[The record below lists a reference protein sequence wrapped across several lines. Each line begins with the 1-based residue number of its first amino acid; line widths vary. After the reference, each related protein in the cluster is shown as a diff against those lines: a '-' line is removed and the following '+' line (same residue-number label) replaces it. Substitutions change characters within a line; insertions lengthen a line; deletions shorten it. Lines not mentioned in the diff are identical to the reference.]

1 MNQPVIYSIGHSN
14 HTKERFVA
22 LLQQHRLRHLTD
34 VRGHPYS
41 RHVPQFNAPNI
52 RQELRQAG
60 LTYRLRGQEL
70 GGRPEPGQPELYGPD
85 RRANYNRMAQTAQ
98 FKAGITELIE
108 SADPADTVI
117 MCTEAD
123 PLKCHRT
130 LLVAHQLQQFD
141 ISVAHILA
149 DGSVISHADLMVKLI
164 NQFHET
170 ASRHRPDQP
179 PDQQLVQA
187 AVDLQAARVAY
198 RKT

>member
-1 MNQPVIYSIGHSN
+1 MRS
-14 HTKERFVA
+14 
-22 LLQQHRLRHLTD
+22 
-34 VRGHPYS
+34 HPYS

-52 RQELRQAG
+52 RQELRQAS

-70 GGRPEPGQPELYGPD
+70 GGRPEPGQPELYGPV
-85 RRANYNRMAQTAQ
+85 RRANYSRMAQTDQ
-98 FKAGITELIE
+98 FNAGIMELIE
-108 SADPADTVI
+108 SADQADAVI

-130 LLVAHQLQQFD
+130 LLVANQLQRFD

-149 DGSVISHADLMVKLI
+149 DGSVISHTDLMVKLV

-170 ASRHRPDQP
+170 ASLHRPNQP
-179 PDQQLVQA
+179 LDQQLVQS